1 MSTVPGHSERPRV
14 AIVGGGLAGLA
25 AAAALSPYPLQIEL
39 FEARRRLGGR
49 AASFDDSPSGRLLD
63 HGQHVAMGACVAL
76 VDLLRRTGLSDFW
89 QPYRRLHFIGP
100 DGQCHALAALPWLPT
115 PLHLLGGLM
124 RLRLIPLRARW
135 HTARTVWRCARQWQN
150 LIQSNETAAEWLARH
165 GETSRGI
172 ERFWAPVLTSALGE
186 TLDRVAAH
194 AAGFVC
200 RHGLLGS
207 RWAHELYVPTQPLG
221 ELFDR
226 RLGRWLEEKGVA
238 IHRARRVAL
247 IEGAERRASGVV
259 LADGSR
265 HPFDF
270 VVLAVPWW
278 QAPRLLAGPL
288 AAMLPQVENASR
300 LPAAPITAVHLWFDR
315 PITPLAHAALV
326 GRTSQWL
333 FRPPFASRPEE
344 HHRQPEEHYC
354 QVVISASHG
363 VRGGCHNALV
373 EHVCHELRQALP
385 AAAGARL
392 LRSRVVTEP
401 CAVFSLRPG
410 AEQLRP
416 PQQTA
421 VPNLILAGDWTATGW
436 PSTMEG
442 AVRSGDAAATAIWS
456 RIRSNS

>member
-25 AAAALSPYPLQIEL
+25 AAAALCSYPLQIEL

-63 HGQHVAMGACVAL
+63 HGQHVALGACGAL
-76 VDLLRRTGLSDFW
+76 LDLLRRAGLSDFW

-115 PLHLLGGLM
+115 PLHLLGGLV

-135 HTARTVWRCARQWQN
+135 HTARTVWRWARQWQN
-150 LIQSNETAAEWLARH
+150 LIQSHETAAEWLARH
-165 GETSRGI
+165 GETSGSL
-172 ERFWAPVLTSALGE
+172 ERFWAPLLTSALGE
-186 TLDRVAAH
+186 TLDCVAAH

-207 RWAHELYVPTQPLG
+207 RWAHKLYVPTQPLG

-238 IHRARRVAL
+238 IHRARRVRL
-247 IEGAERRASGVV
+247 IEGAQGRVSGLL

-265 HPFDF
+265 RPFDF

-288 AAMLPQVENASR
+288 AAMLLQVESASR

-315 PITPLAHAALV
+315 PITPLAQAALV

-344 HHRQPEEHYC
+344 HYC

-363 VRGGCHNALV
+363 VRGGCHDTLV
-373 EHVCHELRQALP
+373 EHVSHELRQALP
-385 AAAGARL
+385 AAEGARL

-401 CAVFSLRPG
+401 YAVFSLRPG

-436 PSTMEG
+436 PSTMES
-442 AVRSGDAAATAIWS
+442 AVRSGDAAAAAILS
-456 RIRSNS
+456 RIRSKS